1 MENIHTCRDN
11 EFGPQA
17 SHGCRGGFD
26 FTLLFE
32 ECFFSIA
39 PSVLLLLILPVRWRQ
54 LRPGRIRKVSQNWL
68 YRAKLGLG
76 HAFGATQ
83 LALLVV
89 WLLPHAPRTQASLP
103 VAALSFVT
111 SLGLLLLS
119 HWEHLFS
126 IHPSHILNLALS
138 VSLLLDAVRARSL
151 WLASNFAIAGLYSA
165 SIAIKVVWFYLESR
179 SKHALLEQA
188 SVQYGNEE
196 ITGLYSRAFFWWANP
211 YLFLGF
217 KSLFSIHDLP
227 HLDQSLSAEILHER
241 LHNTWNQASK
251 SSHNALAYCTMYTFK
266 SSMICS
272 FIARLAVI
280 GLSYSQPFLITA
292 LTDYVENT
300 KPDRNKGYGLIGAF
314 GLVFLLKGIF
324 SCLYQHHNYRLI
336 TKVRG
341 AVVSLIYQKT
351 LTLQF
356 DENTDSVALN
366 LMSNDIDNI
375 AFGIQ
380 NMHEVWASPVETGI
394 ALYLLQRQVSWAAA
408 VPAFISLVAMSSTHL
423 LSSSMPN
430 RQKAWMQ
437 VVQQRVAFTSSYLN
451 SFAAIKMLNLHSR
464 LGLIMQQL
472 RINELNKGKKFR
484 HVMVKMNLLGGAI
497 ENLSPVLT
505 LSIYAAIALHTGRAP
520 LDMAATFTT
529 LSIISLWS
537 TPLSNLVYSGPRVA
551 GALESIQRI
560 QAYLTADTKPDCR
573 TDQSQTNIAASKSTP
588 IEVMTETAGSI
599 ELLPSTS
606 KVETT
611 SVSTADLVHASDA
624 DFGWTSTS
632 DPTLSNVNIKIPP
645 SSVTMVG
652 GPVGSGK
659 STLLKACLGEVPCLK
674 GSIHINVANVAYCG
688 TKTWI
693 RNRSIRDNICHP
705 LPFEEDWYRTVIQLT
720 ALDHDIDT
728 LPEKDL
734 TVIGS
739 NGISMSGG
747 QRQRISIARAVYAR
761 TKLAI
766 FDDALSALDATTAAH
781 VFARVFGSQGI
792 LRRNG
797 VAVILATHEGS
808 HLAHADHVIFMDQG
822 TIVEQGPPRK
832 LCKLRDH
839 VMQKEVED
847 RSLQQRISDIEQR
860 KPRSSSPI
868 HPDNVLARHKGDL
881 YDYAYYLRTSGGWSM
896 VRYAGALV
904 VGLFSAQFASLW
916 VQWWAETNEK
926 NPFAQLAQYIGVYT
940 LLAVAAAALWA
951 YCMWLVFC
959 RIVPTSSSRLHE
971 NLVTTVK
978 DAPLYWH
985 TSTDTGVF
993 LNRFSQDMTMID
1005 RSLPADFLKT
1015 SNYFV
1020 QCVISV
1026 AFICVGAKYMAVLIP
1041 VTVFVIYWIQ
1051 KFYLRSSRQLRH
1063 LELEA
1068 KSPLYTQFT
1077 ETLSGLITI
1086 RAFGWQDSLQAEH
1099 RDLLQASQR
1108 PYYFLF
1114 VIQRWLNLVLDLLVA
1129 ALAVMLA
1136 VFAVFVT
1143 NIGPIGVS
1151 LISLITFNE
1160 QLAELINCWTSLDT
1174 SIGAISRIRSF
1185 GKVPTEKLPQE
1196 TQTPP
1201 LTWPSEGSIVFQNAT
1216 MAYALTASPIL
1227 RKVTLSIPVGSKLG
1241 VCGRTG
1247 SGKSSLILALLRMI
1261 EIQSGDISI
1270 DGVSLQSCPRD
1281 SIRSKITVI
1290 PQEPVLFPGTIREN
1304 ITSFQ
1309 AVDDDRVLRALEK
1322 VQLREY
1328 VATHGGLDKGIE
1340 DLPLS
1345 AGQKQLLCLA
1355 RAIVSKQ
1362 KILLLD
1368 EVTSHVDDETD
1379 RVMQRVIREEF
1390 RGCTVIAVA
1399 HRVHTLVDYDRI
1411 VVFEDGRVIEY
1422 DAPAALLGRSGSVFG
1437 RFYDQT
1443 RSLRH

>member
-1 MENIHTCRDN
+1 MENIHTCGDN

-17 SHGCRGGFD
+17 GHGCRGGFD

-39 PSVLLLLILPVRWRQ
+39 PSVLLLLILPVRWKQ
-54 LRPGRIRKVSQNWL
+54 LRPGRIRKVSQSGL
-68 YRAKLGLG
+68 YWAKLGLG
-76 HAFGATQ
+76 QAFGATQ
-83 LALLVV
+83 LALLIV

-103 VAALSFVT
+103 AAALSFAA

-119 HWEHLFS
+119 HWEHLFC

-138 VSLLLDAVRARSL
+138 VSLFLDAVRARSL
-151 WLASNFAIAGLYSA
+151 WLAFNTTIAGLYSA
-165 SIAIKVVWFYLESR
+165 SIAIKVVWFSLESR
-179 SKHALLEQA
+179 SKRGLLKNTQ
-188 SVQYGNEE
+188 VQYGNEE
-196 ITGLYSRAFFWWANP
+196 VTGLYSRVFFWWANP

-217 KSLFSIHDLP
+217 KSLFSIDDLP
-227 HLDQSLSAEILHER
+227 HLDQSLSAHVLHER
-241 LHNTWNQASK
+241 LRDSWNRASK
-251 SSHNALAYCTMYTFK
+251 SSHNALAYCSMYTFK
-266 SSMICS
+266 SSIVCS
-272 FIARLAVI
+272 FMARIAVI

-292 LTDYVENT
+292 LTDYVEET

-314 GLVFLLKGIF
+314 GLVFLLKGI
-324 SCLYQHHNYRLI
+324 SNCLYQHHNYRLI

-341 AVVSLIYQKT
+341 ALVSLIYQKT

-356 DENTDSVALN
+356 DENSDSTALA

-375 AFGIQ
+375 AFGLQ

-394 ALYLLQRQVSWAAA
+394 ALYLLQRKVSWAAA

-423 LSSSMPN
+423 LSSSMPS

-437 VVQQRVAFTSSYLN
+437 AVQQRVAFASSYLN

-472 RINELNKGKKFR
+472 RIDELNRGTKFR
-484 HVMVKMNLLGGAI
+484 HVMVKMNLLGGAV

-505 LSIYAAIALHTGRAP
+505 LSIYAAIALHTGRVP

-551 GALESIQRI
+551 GALESTQRI
-560 QAYLTADTKPDCR
+560 QAYLTADTKPKRR
-573 TDQSQTNIAASKSTP
+573 TDQQQTNIAASKSTP
-588 IEVMTETAGSI
+588 VEVMAETAGTI
-599 ELLPSTS
+599 ELFPSTS
-606 KVETT
+606 KVETIG
-611 SVSTADLVHASDA
+611 VSTADLVHASDA

-632 DPTLSNVNIKIPP
+632 DPPTLSNVNIKIPP
-645 SSVTMVG
+645 SSLTMVA

-705 LPFEEDWYRTVIQLT
+705 LPYEEEWYRTVLHAT

-747 QRQRISIARAVYAR
+747 QRQRVAIARAVYAR

-766 FDDALSALDATTAAH
+766 FDDALSALDATTAAQ
-781 VFARVFGSQGI
+781 VFARVFDSQGI

-797 VAVILATHEGS
+797 AAVILATHEWS
-808 HLAHADHVIFMDQG
+808 HLAHADHVIHMDQG
-822 TIVEQGPPRK
+822 RIVEQGPPEALRI
-832 LCKLRDH
+832 LRDH
-839 VMQKEVED
+839 FVQEDIRD
-847 RSLQQRISDIEQR
+847 RSLQQRNSDIEPQ
-860 KPRSSSPI
+860 KPQPGNPSKS
-868 HPDNVLARHKGDL
+868 DEDLARHKGNL
-881 YDYAYYLRTSGGWSM
+881 HDYAYYFRTSGGWSM
-896 VRYAGALV
+896 VLYAGALV
-904 VGLFSAQFASLW
+904 VGLFSLW
-916 VQWWAETNEK
+916 VQWWAETNEQ

-971 NLVTTVK
+971 HL
-978 DAPLYWH
+978 H
-985 TSTDTGVF
+985 TSTDTGVI

-1015 SNYFV
+1015 SNYLV

-1026 AFICVGAKYMAVLIP
+1026 AFICVGAKYMATLIP
-1041 VTVFVIYWIQ
+1041 ITVFVIYWIQ
-1051 KFYLRSSRQLRH
+1051 KFYLRSPRQLRH

-1086 RAFGWQDSLQAEH
+1086 RALGWQDSLRAEH
-1099 RDLLQASQR
+1099 RDCFRTPS
-1108 PYYFLF
+1108 
-1114 VIQRWLNLVLDLLVA
+1114 DHLLVA

-1136 VFAVFVT
+1136 VFAVFVP

-1174 SIGAISRIRSF
+1174 SIGAINRPQNF
-1185 GKVPTEKLPQE
+1185 GKVPTENLPQE

-1216 MAYALTASPIL
+1216 MAYAPTASPIL
-1227 RKVTLSIPVGSKLG
+1227 RNVTLSIPAGSKLG
-1241 VCGRTG
+1241 ICGRTG
-1247 SGKSSLILALLRMI
+1247 SGKSSLVLALLRMI

-1304 ITSFQ
+1304 ITTFQ
-1309 AVDDDRVLRALEK
+1309 TMDDDRVLRALEK

-1368 EVTSHVDDETD
+1368 EVTSH
-1379 RVMQRVIREEF
+1379 RVTQEEF
-1390 RGCTVIAVA
+1390 RGCTVVAVA

-1411 VVFEDGRVIEY
+1411 AVFEDGRVVEY
-1422 DAPAALLGRSGSVFG
+1422 DAPAALLGRPGSVFG
-1437 RFYDQT
+1437 RLYDQT

>member
-1 MENIHTCRDN
+1 MENIHTCGDN

-17 SHGCRGGFD
+17 GHGCRGGFD

-39 PSVLLLLILPVRWRQ
+39 PSVLLLLILPVRWKQ
-54 LRPGRIRKVSQNWL
+54 LRPGRIRKVSQSGL
-68 YRAKLGLG
+68 YWAKLGLG
-76 HAFGATQ
+76 QAFGATQ
-83 LALLVV
+83 LALLIV

-103 VAALSFVT
+103 AAALSFAA

-119 HWEHLFS
+119 HWEHLFC

-138 VSLLLDAVRARSL
+138 VSLFLDAVRARSL
-151 WLASNFAIAGLYSA
+151 WLAFNTTIAGLYSA
-165 SIAIKVVWFYLESR
+165 SIAIKVVWFYLESH
-179 SKHALLEQA
+179 SKRGLLKNTQ
-188 SVQYGNEE
+188 VQYGNEE
-196 ITGLYSRAFFWWANP
+196 VTGLYSRVFFWWANP

-217 KSLFSIHDLP
+217 KSLFSIDDLP
-227 HLDQSLSAEILHER
+227 HLDQSLSAHVLHER
-241 LHNTWNQASK
+241 LRDSWNRASK
-251 SSHNALAYCTMYTFK
+251 SSHNALAYCSMYTFK
-266 SSMICS
+266 SSIVCS
-272 FIARLAVI
+272 FMERIAVI

-292 LTDYVENT
+292 LTDYVEET

-324 SCLYQHHNYRLI
+324 NCLYQHHNYRLM

-341 AVVSLIYQKT
+341 ALVSLIYQKT

-356 DENTDSVALN
+356 DENSDSTALT

-375 AFGIQ
+375 AFGLQ

-394 ALYLLQRQVSWAAA
+394 ALYLLQRKVSWVAA

-423 LSSSMPN
+423 LSSSMPS

-437 VVQQRVAFTSSYLN
+437 AVQQRVAFASSYLN

-472 RINELNKGKKFR
+472 RIDELNRGTKFR

-505 LSIYAAIALHTGRAP
+505 LSIYAAIALHTGRVP

-551 GALESIQRI
+551 GALESTQRI
-560 QAYLTADTKPDCR
+560 QAYLTADT
-573 TDQSQTNIAASKSTP
+573 NLNV
-588 IEVMTETAGSI
+588 VMTETAGTI
-599 ELLPSTS
+599 ELFPSTS
-606 KVETT
+606 KVETIG
-611 SVSTADLVHASDA
+611 VSTADLVHASDA

-645 SSVTMVG
+645 SSLTMVA

-674 GSIHINVANVAYCG
+674 GSIHINVSNVAYCG
-688 TKTWI
+688 TKAWI

-705 LPFEEDWYRTVIQLT
+705 LPYEEEWYRTVLHAT

-747 QRQRISIARAVYAR
+747 QRQRVAIARAVYAR

-766 FDDALSALDATTAAH
+766 FDDALSALDATTAAQ
-781 VFARVFGSQGI
+781 VFARVFDSQGI

-797 VAVILATHEGS
+797 AAVILATHEWS
-808 HLAHADHVIFMDQG
+808 HLAHADHVIHMDQG
-822 TIVEQGPPRK
+822 RIVEQGPPEALRI
-832 LCKLRDH
+832 LRDH
-839 VMQKEVED
+839 FVQEDIRD
-847 RSLQQRISDIEQR
+847 RSLQQRNSDIEPQ
-860 KPRSSSPI
+860 KPQPGNPSKS
-868 HPDNVLARHKGDL
+868 DEDLARHKGNL
-881 YDYAYYLRTSGGWSM
+881 HDYAYYFRTSGGWSM
-896 VRYAGALV
+896 VLYAGALV
-904 VGLFSAQFASLW
+904 VGLFSAQFTSLW
-916 VQWWAETNEK
+916 VQWWAETSEM

-951 YCMWLVFC
+951 YC
-959 RIVPTSSSRLHE
+959 IRLHE
-971 NLVTTVK
+971 HLVTKVK

-985 TSTDTGVF
+985 TSTDTGVI
-993 LNRFSQDMTMID
+993 LNRSSQDMTMID
-1005 RSLPADFLKT
+1005 RSLPADFSKT
-1015 SNYFV
+1015 SNYLV

-1026 AFICVGAKYMAVLIP
+1026 ASICVGAKYMATLIP
-1041 VTVFVIYWIQ
+1041 ITVFVIYWIQ
-1051 KFYLRSSRQLRH
+1051 KFYLRSSRQLCH

-1086 RAFGWQDSLQAEH
+1086 RAFGWRDSLQAEH
-1099 RDLLQASQR
+1099 RDLLQDSQR

-1114 VIQRWLNLVLDLLVA
+1114 VIQRWLTLVLDLLVA

-1136 VFAVFVT
+1136 VFAVFVP

-1174 SIGAISRIRSF
+1174 SIGAINRIQNF
-1185 GKVPTEKLPQE
+1185 GKVPTENLPQE

-1216 MAYALTASPIL
+1216 MAYAPTASPIL
-1227 RKVTLSIPVGSKLG
+1227 RNIALSIPAGSKLG
-1241 VCGRTG
+1241 ICGRTG
-1247 SGKSSLILALLRMI
+1247 SGKSSLVLALLRMI

-1304 ITSFQ
+1304 ITTFQ
-1309 AVDDDRVLRALEK
+1309 TMDDDRVLRASEK

-1379 RVMQRVIREEF
+1379 RVMQRVAQEEF
-1390 RGCTVIAVA
+1390 RGCTVVAVA
-1399 HRVHTLVDYDRI
+1399 HRVHILVDYDRI
-1411 VVFEDGRVIEY
+1411 AVLEDGRVVEY
-1422 DAPAALLGRSGSVFG
+1422 DAPAALLGRPGSVFG
-1437 RFYDQT
+1437 RLYDQT